1 MLMQRVG
8 LRFCVGILVGA
19 LAAGCYPGGLETVSQ
34 TDLVATFF
42 QKGVDFTA
50 KNTYNMPDSIVDVGV
65 AAGASSTLDHKYDA
79 QILAKIRSGLQA
91 MGYTRVTTTKPDV
104 VVIVSAIKVD
114 NYSAWVGYP
123 WWPYWGWWGG
133 WDAYWPC
140 CSAASSP
147 SWYYPW
153 SPVVVTGYTS
163 GSLFINMIDPAAV
176 TPEPN
181 QALSIW
187 AAAINGMLEG
197 TDAEILAR
205 INTNIDQAFAQS
217 PYLRTQ

>member
-79 QILAKIRSGLQA
+79 QILAKIQSELQA

-114 NYSAWVGYP
+114 NYSAWVG
-123 WWPYWGWWGG
+123 
-133 WDAYWPC
+133 
-140 CSAASSP
+140 
-147 SWYYPW
+147 
-153 SPVVVTGYTS
+153 
-163 GSLFINMIDPAAV
+163 
-176 TPEPN
+176 
-181 QALSIW
+181 
-187 AAAINGMLEG
+187 
-197 TDAEILAR
+197 
-205 INTNIDQAFAQS
+205 
-217 PYLRTQ
+217 

>member
-8 LRFCVGILVGA
+8 LRLCVGMLVGA
-19 LAAGCYPGGLETVSQ
+19 LAAGCYPGGIETVSQ

-50 KNTYNMPDSIVDVGV
+50 NKTFDMPDSIVDIGV
-65 AAGASSTLDHKYDA
+65 AAGASSTLNHKYDT
-79 QILAKIRSGLQA
+79 QILAKIQAGLVA
-91 MGYTRVTTTKPDV
+91 LGYTRVDATATRPDV
-104 VVIVSAIKVD
+104 IVVVSGITVD

-123 WWPYWGWWGG
+123 WWGYWGWWGG
-133 WDAYWPC
+133 WPAGYGAG
-140 CSAASSP
+140 ST
-147 SWYYPW
+147 WYYPW

-163 GSLFINMIDPAAV
+163 GSLFINMIDPDLA
-176 TPEPN
+176 TPQPT
-181 QALSIW
+181 QAFSIW

-205 INTNIDQAFAQS
+205 INTNIDQVFAQS